1 MVLLNLPEKLE
12 TERLLLQRLRYEEA
26 EEIFYSYASK
36 PEATKYLTWPTHRS
50 IEDTRA
56 FLRYAIE
63 NWNSGLD
70 YSYSIRL
77 KETKNFVGSFGVMH
91 DNGKIQFGYV
101 LSPSH
106 WGHGYASEAC
116 KRMMDLLKTIPLLY
130 RIGTF
135 VDVENT
141 ASIRVL
147 QKSGL
152 VEEALVVKWFR
163 FVNQGNAP
171 KDCIFFRL
179 PNSD

>member
-1 MVLLNLPEKLE
+1 MMVQLNLPEKIE
-12 TERLLLQRLRYEEA
+12 TERLVLQRLRYEEA

-36 PEATKYLTWPTHRS
+36 PEATKYLTWPTHQS

-63 NWNSGLD
+63 NWNAGLD

-77 KETKNFVGSFGVMH
+77 KATKSFLGCFGAMH
-91 DNGKIQFGYV
+91 DKGKIQFGYV

-106 WGHGYASEAC
+106 WGCGYATETC
-116 KRMMDLLKTIPLLY
+116 WKMMALLKTIPSIY

-141 ASIRVL
+141 ASIKVL
-147 QKSGL
+147 VKSGL
-152 VEEALVVKWFR
+152 EEEALLVKWFR
-163 FVNQGNAP
+163 FVNQGNLA
-171 KDCIFFRL
+171 KDCILFRL
-179 PNSD
+179 PL